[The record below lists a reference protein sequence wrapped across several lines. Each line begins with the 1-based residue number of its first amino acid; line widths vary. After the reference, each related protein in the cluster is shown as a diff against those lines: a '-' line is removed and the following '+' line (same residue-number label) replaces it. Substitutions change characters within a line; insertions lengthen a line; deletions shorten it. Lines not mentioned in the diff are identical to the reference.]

1 MITSLVARETMP
13 ATLGTI
19 YGAEHESTSAN
30 LQAALQHDLSLG
42 GAIALL
48 VFFAFALQCMST
60 VAVVRRETG
69 SWKWP
74 AAQFAYMGALAW
86 IGAFIAFHLIG

>member
-1 MITSLVARETMP
+1 MP

-19 YGAEHESTSAN
+19 YGAEHESTSVN
-30 LQAALQHDLSLG
+30 LQTALQHDMTLG
-42 GAIALL
+42 AAVALL

-60 VAVVRRETG
+60 VAIVRRETG

-74 AAQFAYMGALAW
+74 IAQFTYMGALAW
-86 IGAFIAFHLIG
+86 VGAFVAYRLIH